1 MSTPSSDELKTIFGR
16 TKGYLLTEQTA
27 HDGVDGLAEV
37 ARDVVGPATG
47 AGVSVI
53 SVDGQRRSVGATD
66 ARVLEADTLQYELG
80 EGPCLTAWASG
91 EPVHIPDTE
100 ADQRWPQWS
109 AAAADRGVRSC
120 LSVPLL
126 QADSGRVGALKVYA
140 DTPRAF
146 TADDEHVLMNLSRS
160 AAALL
165 GHIQASDLPQR
176 ISAEMKTALDAR
188 DTVAL
193 ARGIIMERLDLGRDA
208 AMTYLVHLAI
218 DARTPLGAM
227 ATIIANRQNGTDPTT
242 TR

>member
-1 MSTPSSDELKTIFGR
+1 MTTPSSDELKTIFGR

-27 HDGVDGLAEV
+27 HDAVDGLAEV

-53 SVDGQRRSVGATD
+53 SVDGQRQSIGATD

-91 EPVHIPDTE
+91 EPAHIPDTE
-100 ADQRWPQWS
+100 EDQRWPQWS
-109 AAAADRGVRSC
+109 AAVADRGVRSC

-126 QADSGRVGALKVYA
+126 HADSGRVGALKVYA
-140 DTPRAF
+140 NTPRAF
-146 TADDEHVLMNLSRS
+146 TDGHEQVLMNLSRS

-165 GHIQASDLPQR
+165 SHIQASDLPQR
-176 ISAEMKTALDAR
+176 ISAEMKIALDAR

-193 ARGIIMERLDLGRDA
+193 ARGIIMERLDLTRDE
-208 AMTYLVHLAI
+208 AMNHLVKMAVE
-218 DARTPLGAM
+218 AESPLVVM
-227 ATIIANRQNGTDPTT
+227 ASRIAERQNGSDLT
-242 TR
+242 TRR